1 MDINEKPKF
10 MPLFGAA
17 IFVLTILALLLI
29 GFPLQMKL
37 GMTGLIITELLLL
50 VISALSVIILKLD
63 PKGVFPIKKIRL
75 RPLFASLFLYISIYP
90 AVLLSGLVIT
100 YFFPQIT
107 EIGYAMTQFLHSVP
121 FWATLII
128 SALMPGICEEALFR
142 GVILSTYKNN
152 IRRRWLV
159 ILISAILFG
168 LFHLDPTR
176 FLSTAILGG
185 VFTYILLKT
194 DNILLSVIFHFI
206 NNFVSLAAGSAL
218 PTDFDATAIY
228 DKPSM
233 LLSIGSFLIL
243 GSIAPVFFTVAL
255 NLFEEKGRE
264 IDKAKSLRKWL
275 LSAAVMALVFILGI
289 VICVVAINSGA
300 LDLQQ

>member
-1 MDINEKPKF
+1 
-10 MPLFGAA
+10 
-17 IFVLTILALLLI
+17 VLTILALLLI

-75 RPLFASLFLYISIYP
+75 RPLFASLFLYIAIYP